1 MHEAKRLL
9 ADALRIDPSRIG
21 DEAAMRDLPQWDS
34 LAHMELIVLVE
45 KHLGATL
52 NMDEILEMT
61 TIPGLVRVLASKR
74 GAAS

>member
-9 ADALRIDPSRIG
+9 ADALRIDPTRIG
-21 DEAAMRDLPQWDS
+21 DEATMRDLPQWDS

-45 KHLGATL
+45 EHLGTTL